1 MVINISKQ
9 MSEYEYKI
17 KNFAVG
23 GYGTYQSL
31 LMQERILGY
40 KKNIKVIVY
49 GFIDHHELRNVAAG
63 SWMSFLNKFSP
74 LSLADFP
81 AVYVAPSDH

>member
-1 MVINISKQ
+1 MPSQKGYNKESFVSLFQNQ
-9 MSEYEYKI
+9 NPEYKI

-40 KKNIKVIVY
+40 KKNIKVI
-49 GFIDHHELRNVAAG
+49 
-63 SWMSFLNKFSP
+63 
-74 LSLADFP
+74 
-81 AVYVAPSDH
+81 